1 MDMSIRFPK
10 LGIEF
15 EYVARAFRISGFEFS
30 VYGLLIA
37 AGMLIGLAVVMLE
50 VKRAKED
57 QNQYL
62 LMLILALAGAL
73 IGARLFYAAFSWKQ
87 FQGDFMEVFRIRN
100 GGMAIYGAI
109 FGGILAIA
117 LYARLR
123 KLDFMKMADFAC
135 IGLLAGQIIGRWGDF
150 FNRESFG
157 EYTDCIFAMQIPLAS
172 VRSSEVTS
180 VMREN
185 LVMIDGVSYI
195 QVHPAFFY
203 ESMWCLILLFILL
216 GYKRRKK
223 FQGEIFMRYLAG
235 YGFGRFWIEYL
246 RTDGLMIPGIKISVS
261 LVVSAGLFIV
271 FGTVATVERFMMKKR
286 EALRR
291 RRSEAYYE
299 AEERAAAEQEAA
311 GRIAKEKT
319 DVAEGLQEP
328 VETEMPLSEDQ
339 DPAKKTECG
348 DSDEE
353 GPSEKTSGKSEA
365 GPLDRELSDES
376 ETDKES

>member
-15 EYVARAFRISGFEFS
+15 EYVAGAFRINEFDLS
-30 VYGLLIA
+30 IYGLLIA
-37 AGMLIGLAVVMLE
+37 VGMLAGLMVVMLE
-50 VKRAKED
+50 VKRARED

-62 LMLILALAGAL
+62 WMLIFAVIGAL
-73 IGARLFYAAFSWKQ
+73 IGARLLYAAFSWKQ

-109 FGGILAIA
+109 GGGTLAIA

-123 KLDFMKMADFAC
+123 KLDFMKMADFAS
-135 IGLLAGQIIGRWGDF
+135 IGLVVGQIIGRWGDF

-157 EYTDCIFAMQIPLAS
+157 EYTDGIFAMQIPLAS

-180 VMREN
+180 LMREN

-195 QVHPAFFY
+195 QVHPTFFY
-203 ESMWCLILLFILL
+203 ESMWCLFLLFILL
-216 GYKRRKK
+216 RYKRRKK

-246 RTDGLMIPGIKISVS
+246 RTDSLMIPGMKISVS
-261 LVVSAGLFIV
+261 LVISAGLFIV

-291 RRSEAYYE
+291 RRKEAYYE
-299 AEERAAAEQEAA
+299 AENSILENQNS
-311 GRIAKEKT
+311 AKE
-319 DVAEGLQEP
+319 
-328 VETEMPLSEDQ
+328 
-339 DPAKKTECG
+339 TECG
-348 DSDEE
+348 NPDE
-353 GPSEKTSGKSEA
+353 GGSFEKTAGKSEA
-365 GPLDRELSDES
+365 GLSDVELSDES
-376 ETDKES
+376 ETEKEK